1 MIVKVPLVPNDWTL
15 VGTGPHSLFWGI
27 GNIRIAFGDTAPVD
41 QYDSLYLSAHGQ
53 VKSFTYNGQEAVWV
67 RPATS
72 VPLTIS
78 AVQISASEL
87 FLVDMDGNVLVDA
100 ADGGVI

>member
-1 MIVKVPLVPNDWTL
+1 MIVKVPLLPNEWTL

-27 GNIRIAFGDTAPVD
+27 GNIRIAFGDAAPAN

-53 VKSFTYNGQEAVWV
+53 VKSFTYSGKEGVWV
-67 RPATS
+67 RPATD

-87 FLVDMDGNVLVDA
+87 FLVDGAGNVLVDA